1 MPLEIAFQKRTGG
14 ANQMGREETGL
25 TIATELPPEAVRP
38 AVVVNDAARPSLI
51 YSWLVVVFL
60 MVLYTS
66 SFIDRQILSLLV
78 KPIRADFHIDDFQ
91 YSLLAGL
98 AFVVTYSLAGLPIG
112 FLVDRWSRRGIIT
125 IGVTVWSI
133 MTAACGITSSFPT
146 LFVTRIGVGIGE
158 ATLSPA
164 SYSLVSDLFPKDK
177 LGRALS
183 LYGLGIPIGSG
194 LALVIGG
201 QVIKAITAIG
211 PIDLPIVGMTRP
223 WQTVFMAI
231 GLPGL
236 LLAALTL
243 LIVKEPKRHMAPGA
257 VDHKPTLGEAVRFFI
272 ANTRA
277 YAGLYLGMGLLAMYG
292 YGSNVWYPT
301 FLQRVH
307 GFDVTGAGM
316 FIGSWT
322 LILGVAGCLS
332 AGWMSDMLIKR
343 GRPDGHFIVSIFY
356 CLGFALS
363 GVIGTLATDRT
374 VSLTFVAISLFFS
387 NTIIGIVAAALQIL
401 TPNRMRGQISS
412 VFLAVAAFIGLAFG
426 PPAVG
431 FATDHIFHD
440 DNMVGHSLALV
451 AGIFPTLGAVA
462 FWFGRKPLLA
472 RHAAERLR

>member
-1 MPLEIAFQKRTGG
+1 MQKQSGGNPTGLEE
-14 ANQMGREETGL
+14 MGL
-25 TIATELPPEAVRP
+25 TIATELPPEAVEP
-38 AVVVNDAARPSLI
+38 EVVVNDTARPSLL
-51 YSWLVVVFL
+51 YSWLIVVFL

-78 KPIRADFHIDDFQ
+78 KPIRADFHINDFQ

-112 FLVDRWSRRGIIT
+112 FLVDRWSRRGIVT

-133 MTAACGITSSFPT
+133 MTAACGVTTSFGT

-211 PIDLPIVGMTRP
+211 SLDLPIIGTTRP
-223 WQTVFMAI
+223 WQTVFLAI

-243 LIVKEPKRHMAPGA
+243 LVVKEPKRHVSPGEI
-257 VDHKPTLGEAVRFFI
+257 DHKPTLGEAVRFFI
-272 ANTRA
+272 ANTRI
-277 YAGLYLGMGLLAMYG
+277 YAGLYLGMGLIAMYG
-292 YGSNVWYPT
+292 YGSNVWYPS

-307 GFDVTGAGM
+307 GFDVTHAGM
-316 FIGSWT
+316 FIGIWT

-332 AGWMSDMLIKR
+332 AGWLADTLIRR

-356 CLGFALS
+356 CLGFAIS
-363 GVIGTLATDRT
+363 GVIGTLAPVEW

-387 NTIIGIVAAALQIL
+387 NTIIGVVAAALQIL

-440 DNMVGHSLALV
+440 DNAVGYSLALV

-462 FWFGRKPLLA
+462 FWFGRKPLLDK
-472 RHAAERLR
+472 LRQ